1 MKFGTYRRT
10 SRAVVAMF
18 DQVGWGAAILLLACK
33 YRKAAIAGL
42 IFVVAW
48 VGSTRGQYTGTY
60 ETRKLR
66 TVGLIARLIR
76 LRIECKNLDRSPIV
90 ALGEMLEQSQ
100 K

>member
-1 MKFGTYRRT
+1 MRFGTYRRT

-42 IFVVAW
+42 IFVVVAW
-48 VGSTRGQYTGTY
+48 VGSGQYTGTY